1 MELSSLTLFRMS
13 RQKMDWLG
21 DRQVVLAQNIANSD
35 TPNYRSQDLRALDF
49 RREVQ
54 NSLHLPI
61 RQTSVG
67 HIEGTVRQGEH
78 RVEAERERDLYE
90 TNPNQNGVV
99 MEEQLMAV
107 QETNMQYQLATNIY
121 QKNLQMFKT
130 ALGRGGNGG

>member
-99 MEEQLMAV
+99 MEEQLMSV

>member
-99 MEEQLMAV
+99 MEEQLMSV

-130 ALGRGGNGG
+130 ALGRGGNG